1 MTITRVLTM
10 VVCGAVLNSLGCAA
24 YVNIPALAGDVAAH
38 NANDTNV
45 LAVEAEA
52 IKAVVESWF
61 LQETF
66 TVKTLPGTAAVN
78 CFAVASHIGEHATVD
93 EVEGAPRVEV
103 RQLYI
108 RGMTAKVDLVCT
120 PSRAVMEAASVV
132 GSEDEL
138 VTVHLKWKPFV
149 GWQSTGIRQWHVDV
163 ARALP
168 SSLQQVDAGAS
179 Q

>member
-10 VVCGAVLNSLGCAA
+10 AVCGAVLNSLGCAA

-61 LQETF
+61 LQEMF

-78 CFAVASHIGEHATVD
+78 CFAVVSHIGEHATVD
-93 EVEGAPRVEV
+93 EVEGAPRIEV

-120 PSRAVMEAASVV
+120 PSRAAMEAASVV
-132 GSEDEL
+132 GSEGEL